1 MILSNPL
8 ASWVSIPPNSDFTL
22 ANLPYGVFSSENRYR
37 RVGVAIGGQI
47 LDLWA
52 VQELGFF
59 AGIDLMKTAFAL
71 NLNSFI
77 AHGQPA
83 WQAVRQRLTE
93 LLHVDF
99 PEKDRLAPALV
110 PQADARMHLPV
121 KVGDYTD
128 FYASEYHATNV
139 GRLFRPEQP
148 LMPNWKHLPVAYH
161 GRASSVVVSGT
172 DFHRPSGQT
181 VPPDSEVPQFGPSK
195 ALDFELELAA
205 VVGRETGLGEVVRP
219 TVADDHLFG
228 FVLLN
233 DWSARDIQ
241 RWEYQPLGPF
251 LGKNFCTSIS
261 PWIVTLAALKPFRV
275 PGPTQDPPVLPY
287 LQTTAPGHFDL
298 HLDVFLS
305 GNDLPETRISRS
317 NAKFLYWNF
326 AQMLAHH
333 TVGGCPMQVGDLLGS
348 GTISGPTPDSL
359 GCLLEMTQGGKIPLP
374 LGGVGPRS
382 AERRYL
388 LDGDTVTLRGH
399 AGVGERRVGFGE
411 MRGTVLPS
419 LEFRV

>member
-1 MILSNPL
+1 MQHSFS
-8 ASWVSIPPNSDFTL
+8 SWVAIPTDSDFTL
-22 ANLPYGVFSSENRYR
+22 ANLPYGIFSSEGRYR
-37 RVGVAIGGQI
+37 RVGVAIGDQI

-52 VQELGFF
+52 VHELGFF

-71 NLNSFI
+71 NLNLFI
-77 AHGQPA
+77 GHGPQD
-83 WQAVRQRLTE
+83 WKAVRQRLTE
-93 LLHVDF
+93 LLNADF
-99 PEKDRLAPALV
+99 PEKDRLLPALV
-110 PQADARMHLPV
+110 PQASARMHLPV

-139 GRLFRPEQP
+139 GRLFRPDQP

-161 GRASSVVVSGT
+161 GRASSVVVSGK
-172 DFHRPSGQT
+172 DFHRPHGQT
-181 VPPDSEVPQFGPSK
+181 VPPGSEVPQFGPSK

-205 VVGRETGLGEVVRP
+205 VVGRETGLGEVVK
-219 TVADDHLFG
+219 TTTADDHLFG

-261 PWIVTLAALKPFRV
+261 PWVVTLAALEAFRV
-275 PGPTQDPPVLPY
+275 AGPTQHPPVLPY
-287 LQTTAPGHFDL
+287 LQTTTPGHFDL
-298 HLDVFLS
+298 NLDVFLS
-305 GNDLPETRISRS
+305 GNNLAETRISHS

-333 TVGGCPMQVGDLLGS
+333 TSGGCPMQVGDLLGS

-359 GCLLEMTQGGKIPLP
+359 GCLLEMTGGGKIPLS
-374 LGGVGPRS
+374 LSGI
-382 AERRYL
+382 ERRYL

-399 AGVGERRVGFGE
+399 AGEGERRVGFGE
-411 MRGTVLPS
+411 VRGMVLP
-419 LEFRV
+419 